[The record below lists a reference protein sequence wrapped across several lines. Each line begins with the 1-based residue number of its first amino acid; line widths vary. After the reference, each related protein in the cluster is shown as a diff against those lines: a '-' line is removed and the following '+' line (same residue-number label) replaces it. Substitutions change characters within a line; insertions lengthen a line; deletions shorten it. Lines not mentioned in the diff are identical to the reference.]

1 MRKRKGVLTWLAF
14 IIFLSAGRTALS
26 ATTFAHIEL
35 VDGIVSIIDDKGQS
49 RIPHVGETIEE
60 GDTIVTGRDGEL
72 QARTEDHGLV
82 AVRPNTKMK
91 VQAYRANGDKDDKSG
106 IFLFEGAIRSI
117 TGWIGALYP
126 NNYQITTSTAAIA
139 IRGTDHEP
147 SYIPEPGPGEKPIA
161 PPGTYDKVNSGSTVI
176 RNDAGEVVV
185 KPSQVGFA
193 PHDAKSA
200 PHITKSVPQF
210 YRPSR
215 NEDKIE
221 KRKAELEK
229 EIVQRRNE
237 RQEHRAQERKER
249 RDHRKS
255 IQHRQR
261 HHSSSPSFSSPS
273 SVK

>member
-14 IIFLSAGRTALS
+14 VILLSAGRTALS

-91 VQAYRANGDKDDKSG
+91 VQAYRANGDKDDKSV

-117 TGWIGALYP
+117 TGWIGVLYP

-147 SYIPEPGPGEKPIA
+147 SHIPEPGPGEKPIA

-185 KPSQVGFA
+185 KPNQVGFA

-221 KRKAELEK
+221 KRRAELEK
-229 EIVQRRNE
+229 EIVQHRNE
-237 RQEHRAQERKER
+237 RREHRAQERKER

-261 HHSSSPSFSSPS
+261 HPSSSPSFSSPT